1 MNIEKSTIYE
11 MLKQLEIPPFH
22 DGFKYLVELIDH
34 MIHYPC
40 SFMEGYTY
48 VASKFDK
55 TATQVERCMRT
66 VVHDININLE
76 FCKII
81 FGTSIDKLDHLKISY
96 VVNGII
102 NYLVYTT
109 KR

>member
-34 MIHYPC
+34 MIQCPC

-48 VASKFDK
+48 VAFKFDK

-66 VVHDININLE
+66 VVHDINTDLE
-76 FCKII
+76 FCKLI
-81 FGTSIDKLDHLKISY
+81 FGPAVDNLDHLKISY

>member
-40 SFMEGYTY
+40 SFMEGYAY

-66 VVHDININLE
+66 VVQ
-76 FCKII
+76 II